1 MPAVTMTGSQSVT
14 LVSTAVQIAG
24 ETVTD
29 STTAGTTTLE
39 IGTATGA
46 AHDLSPAV
54 VDVIEF
60 TTNTN
65 GGYIYCG

>member
-1 MPAVTMTGSQSVT
+1 MTGSQSVT

-29 STTAGTTTLE
+29 STTVQLTLE

-60 TTNTN
+60 TTNTKRWIH
-65 GGYIYCG
+65 IYCG